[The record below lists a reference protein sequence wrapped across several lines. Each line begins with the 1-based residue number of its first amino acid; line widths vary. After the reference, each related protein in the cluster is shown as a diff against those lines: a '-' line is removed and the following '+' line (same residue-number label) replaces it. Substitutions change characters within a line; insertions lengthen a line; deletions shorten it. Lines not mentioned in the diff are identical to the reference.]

1 MDLGETAIFGSILH
15 EEKMSVKNT
24 TLFTVTGG
32 LSNKDITFLVETI
45 KPLGEEAVIAL
56 ETLEGVYDS
65 REEFEDALDYIVKG
79 WEKGY
84 THKDEMKKWKLIY
97 LKIPGAQKLAH
108 VLNEVLEAS
117 EEG

>member
-1 MDLGETAIFGSILH
+1 
-15 EEKMSVKNT
+15 MSVKNT
-24 TLFTVTGG
+24 KLFTVTSG
-32 LSNKDITFLVETI
+32 LDNKPITFLVETI
-45 KPLGEEAVIAL
+45 KPLGGETVVAL
-56 ETLEGVYDS
+56 ETLQGVYDS
-65 REEFEDALDYIVKG
+65 REEFEDALDYTVKG

-84 THKDEMKKWKLIY
+84 ANKDEMKKWKLIY

>member
-1 MDLGETAIFGSILH
+1 
-15 EEKMSVKNT
+15 MSVKNT

-32 LSNKDITFLVETI
+32 LSNKPITFLVETI
-45 KPLGEEAVIAL
+45 KPLGEETVVAL
-56 ETLEGVYDS
+56 ETLEGEYET
-65 REEFEDALDYIVKG
+65 REEFEDALDYTVKG

-97 LKIPGAQKLAH
+97 LNLPGAQKLVQ
-108 VLNEVLEAS
+108 VLNEVLEAY

>member
-1 MDLGETAIFGSILH
+1 
-15 EEKMSVKNT
+15 MSVKNT
-24 TLFTVTGG
+24 RLFTVTSG
-32 LSNKDITFLVETI
+32 LTNEPITFLVETI
-45 KPLGEEAVIAL
+45 KPLGEETVVAL

-65 REEFEDALDYIVKG
+65 REEFEDALDYTVKG

-108 VLNEVLEAS
+108 VLNEVLQAS
-117 EEG
+117 EETT

>member
-1 MDLGETAIFGSILH
+1 MT
-15 EEKMSVKNT
+15 VRNT
-24 TLFTVTGG
+24 QLFTVTGG
-32 LSNKDITFLVETI
+32 ITNEPLTFLVETI
-45 KPLGEEAVIAL
+45 KPLGEETVVVL

-65 REEFEDALDYIVKG
+65 REEFEDALDYTVKV

-117 EEG
+117 EED